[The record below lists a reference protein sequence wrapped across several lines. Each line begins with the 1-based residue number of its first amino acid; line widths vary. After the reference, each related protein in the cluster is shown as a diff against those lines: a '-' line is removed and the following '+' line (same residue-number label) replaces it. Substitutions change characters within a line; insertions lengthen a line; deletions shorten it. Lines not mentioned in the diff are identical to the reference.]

1 MCFICF
7 IDFYYNVFMPLYW
20 YFNHKLIYMICAV
33 CFIFSCILLVYYVY
47 YPKKDSRPVTIFYI
61 KQYKKI
67 K

>member
-1 MCFICF
+1 
-7 IDFYYNVFMPLYW
+7 MPLYW
-20 YFNHKLIYMICAV
+20 YFNLKLIYMICAV

-61 KQYKKI
+61 KQYKII